1 MAIERH
7 PTIRGFA
14 IQVNAFNAPC
24 GDGSAAS
31 LADNAATARAV
42 VANAQ
47 NVAVLG
53 HFCSPEASAWLP
65 VYQAAGVVTING
77 STTGVFVP
85 PFGPTVFNGTAV
97 SDPGFTPWYATVKTL
112 PSDLRWRS
120 RFQARFGSPPTDFA
134 DLYYDAANL
143 LLAAIRATARVDHHN
158 LVIDR
163 ASLAANL
170 RDTRGFP
177 GVTCS
182 VTLDPGTGY
191 RVDDAAELARCA
203 HESDGH
209 H

>member
-1 MAIERH
+1 M
-7 PTIRGFA
+7 
-14 IQVNAFNAPC
+14 NAFNAPC
-24 GDGSAAS
+24 GNGSAAS
-31 LADNAATARAV
+31 LADGAAAAKAV
-42 VANAQ
+42 VVNAQ

-65 VYQAAGVVTING
+65 IYEAAGVVTISG

-85 PFGPTVFNGTAV
+85 QFGPTVFNATV
-97 SDPGFTPWYATVKTL
+97 VPDPAFTPWYATVKAL

-120 RFQARFGSPPTDFA
+120 RFEARFGSPPTDFA
-134 DLYYDAANL
+134 DLYYDAANV
-143 LLAAIRATARVDHHN
+143 LLAAIRRTARVDRHT

-163 ASLAANL
+163 ASLAGNV

-182 VTLDPGTGY
+182 VTLDPVTGY
-191 RVDDAAELARCA
+191 RVDDPTDLARCA
-203 HESDGH
+203 HESGGH